1 VSDRPYPGSSAG
13 DLASAR
19 AIMHTGFTGTSV
31 YIDLERDAFIIL
43 LTNRVH
49 PLRENDKVDKDR
61 PEI

>member
-1 VSDRPYPGSSAG
+1 
-13 DLASAR
+13 
-19 AIMHTGFTGTSV
+19 MHTGFTGTSV